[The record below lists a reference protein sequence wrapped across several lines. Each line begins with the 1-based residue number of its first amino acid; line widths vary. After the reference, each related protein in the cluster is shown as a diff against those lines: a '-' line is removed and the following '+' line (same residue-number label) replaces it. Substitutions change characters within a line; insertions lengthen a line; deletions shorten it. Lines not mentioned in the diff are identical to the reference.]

1 MCVMQGIKRPIG
13 FLHTH
18 DATCLSRDTRLH
30 QYLIVATAVTDGSG
44 NAAAA
49 AASSSLVFI
58 NHQNAEGAA
67 PLSIL
72 SRAISKYRTF
82 LIFPFTHN

>member
-1 MCVMQGIKRPIG
+1 VRYAGDKAADWVSSY
-13 FLHTH
+13 T
-18 DATCLSRDTRLH
+18 TCLSRDTRLH

>member
-13 FLHTH
+13 FLHTQ